1 MKLSEYIH
9 GRIMMAAAGL
19 CLIASFTSS
28 CSQLMDMDSSGYGEG
43 LFVIS
48 GGVYDWDTEAA
59 VPGMKVVLKVYDN
72 DDKSGN
78 YPLQT
83 EETFSDEDGA
93 FGVAAEMSDKCYYVL
108 EVSDVDGDE
117 NGRYR
122 LSRQVLS
129 IDFSGQ
135 GYDKETNSYVLTDF
149 WVPVIPE

>member
-1 MKLSEYIH
+1 
-9 GRIMMAAAGL
+9 MMVAAGL

-83 EETFSDEDGA
+83 EEAFSDENGA
-93 FGVAAEMSDKCYYVL
+93 FGVVAEMSEKCYYVL
-108 EVSDVDGDE
+108 EVSDVDGDA
-117 NGRYR
+117 NGRYK
-122 LSRQVLS
+122 L
-129 IDFSGQ
+129 
-135 GYDKETNSYVLTDF
+135 
-149 WVPVIPE
+149 